1 MKTLL
6 AFIKKEWMGQ
16 LRSGKI
22 LILGMVFLLL
32 GIMNP
37 AVAKLTPWLYEVMAD
52 SLAESGM
59 AVTTVE
65 VDAMTSWVQFYKNV
79 PMGLIVFVILQ
90 SNIFTKEYQSGTLI
104 LALTKGLKRSNVVWA
119 KTTILF
125 VLWSAYYWL
134 CYGIT
139 YGGNTYF
146 WDNDIAKN
154 LAFSAACW
162 WLFGLMV
169 IALLVLF
176 STIFQHSSG
185 VLVGTGVAVIVPYFI
200 ALLPKLGKYFPTMLM
215 DGNSL
220 IYGLKEPKDYITA
233 MIIVVV
239 IMVVAIVISV
249 PLLNKKRI

>member
-1 MKTLL
+1 MNTLL

-119 KTTILF
+119 KATILF

-139 YGGNTYF
+139 YGCNAYF
-146 WDNDIAKN
+146 WDNDIAKK
-154 LAFSAACW
+154 LAFSAVCW

-169 IALLVLF
+169 MALLVLF
-176 STIFQHSSG
+176 STISQHSSG
-185 VLVGTGVAVIVPYFI
+185 VLVGTGVAVMVPYFI
-200 ALLPKLGKYFPTMLM
+200 SLLPKLGKYFPTMLM

-220 IYGLKEPKDYITA
+220 IYGLKEPKDYVTA
-233 MIIVVV
+233 MIITVV
-239 IMVVAIVISV
+239 IMIAAIVISIPV
-249 PLLNKKRI
+249 LNKKRI